1 MSSKKTLEN
10 SWLGNI
16 PLTGK
21 VSLLVGS
28 LLTLFIVSSIGTSLV
43 LEQEK
48 QNRAAF
54 RATVDLL
61 REIEQTNRVLYQRQS
76 ELRQLLLSPGE
87 PDTKTLQTANAAI
100 TQHLDH
106 LEQQV
111 RNDAAQSTRLDTIR
125 GLDASWR
132 NNVEQQV
139 LPELRRLA
147 KESPTE
153 AASQRERLFPKFTA
167 STPVATP
174 AIVAA
179 LDGFGTYARRQ
190 LEERESAL
198 EQSESQREW
207 LLWGTLLLAALCGV
221 AALRLSATLVTRP
234 LRLMSER
241 MERLARHDHAIET
254 PRLDRRDEIGTISRA
269 LTEFKQMAI
278 DISDQNWVGH
288 CVGRIADRLQRAS
301 SHAEFAQ
308 ALLSQLG
315 TELSAGV
322 ALFHLRAE
330 DDVLH
335 PVGHYGYQP
344 DPADRIQPFRMG
356 EGLVG
361 QCAREARVIELD
373 AVPDHYLRMRS
384 GLGEAVP
391 PRLMLI
397 PVLSMEHVLAVIE
410 LGLMGPLDVRRRRL
424 LETLLPVVA
433 LSLENITRS
442 VRTRELLER
451 TQSQAAELRTSEEE
465 LRTQQ
470 EELQASNEELR
481 QQSEILNQQKTLLEA
496 LQRET
501 ADKADALAR
510 ASQYKSDF
518 LANMSHELRTPLNS
532 LLILSNDLAEN
543 REGNLSEDQV
553 ESARIIHEGGT
564 NLLRLIND
572 ILDLSKIEAGKMELS
587 LEQVDLRVFAA
598 RLKRQFDHVAR
609 GKGLR
614 FAVEIADA
622 LPSAV
627 QADGG
632 KLEQIV
638 TNLLGNAFK
647 FTQSGEVR
655 LVLRRPAADLPGFPA
670 DRSVSI
676 EVHDT
681 GIGIPPEKFA
691 QVFGAFEQLDAGT
704 SRQFGGTGLGLAI
717 SRRLARLHHGDIQL
731 RSEPGQGS
739 VFTVLLPQAQPGAAE
754 PAPLAEAPPAAG
766 DATATLPDTPPAAPV
781 SPRDTTILVIEDDP
795 AFARVLA
802 DMIRRKGCT
811 ALVAHGGEAGLQL
824 ARQHHPTGIILDLM
838 LPDMDGWTVLE
849 RLKAEPGLRH
859 VPVHIVSAL
868 DQPGRTRDSGIAGYL
883 TKPVSADAL
892 NGAIDRLMLPTE
904 GQVRRLLIIDDDP
917 ASRTSVRTLLSSQ
930 PVEISE
936 AGSAEE
942 ALAMLRGETFDC
954 VVLDLGLPGISG
966 FDFLEQLSTVEP
978 RPPIVVYSAREL
990 SREDQLRIRSHTDS
1004 VVIKGAHSSERLLDE
1019 VSLFLHSVRLRPAA
1033 PASGSDDDLK
1043 GRKVLMVDD
1052 DMRNLFALSKALR
1065 GRGMEVLMAQDGSK
1079 ALRQLEENP
1088 DIELVLMDVMMPVM
1102 DGYEATQEIRKN
1114 PRHAHLP
1121 IISLTAKAMQGD
1133 REKSLASG
1141 ANDYLPKPVDIPKL
1155 LSMMR
1160 VWLHR

>member
-1 MSSKKTLEN
+1 MSSKKTSEN

-54 RATVDLL
+54 RDTVNLL
-61 REIEQTNRVLYQRQS
+61 REVEQTNRVLYQRQS

-87 PDTKTLQTANAAI
+87 PDTTTLDSANTAI
-100 TQHLDH
+100 SQHLEH
-106 LEQQV
+106 LGQQV
-111 RNDAAQSTRLDTIR
+111 RDDAAQSTRLDGIR
-125 GLDASWR
+125 SLDTAWR
-132 NNVEQQV
+132 NTVETLV
-139 LPELRRLA
+139 LAELRRLA
-147 KESPTE
+147 KAAPAE
-153 AASQRERLFPKFTA
+153 ATAQRERLLPQFTA
-167 STPVATP
+167 RAPVATP
-174 AIVAA
+174 AIVAG
-179 LDGFGTYARRQ
+179 LDNFGAYARQQ
-190 LEERESAL
+190 LEEREQAL
-198 EQSESQREW
+198 QQSESQREW

-221 AALRLSATLVTRP
+221 AALRLSATLVTHP
-234 LRLMSER
+234 LRLMSGL

-254 PRLDRRDEIGTISRA
+254 PQLDRRDEIGTISRA
-269 LTEFKQMAI
+269 LAEFKQMAI
-278 DISDQNWVGH
+278 DISDQNWVSH
-288 CVGRIADRLQRAS
+288 CVGAITDRLQRAS

-315 TELSAGV
+315 PELGAGV
-322 ALFHLRAE
+322 ALFHLRA
-330 DDVLH
+330 DDDLLH

-344 DPADRIQPFRMG
+344 DPAAPVQPFKMG
-356 EGLVG
+356 ESLVG
-361 QCAREARVIELD
+361 QCAVEARTIELG
-373 AVPDHYLRMRS
+373 PLPGHYLRMRS

-397 PVLSMEHVLAVIE
+397 PVLSMERVLAVIE
-410 LGLMGPLDVRRRRL
+410 LGLTGPLDARRHRL
-424 LETLLPVVA
+424 LEALLPVVA
-433 LSLENITRS
+433 LSLENITRA
-442 VRTRELLER
+442 VHTRELLEH

-481 QQSEILNQQKTLLEA
+481 QQSEILNQQKTLLET

-501 ADKADALAR
+501 ADKAEALAR

-543 REGNLSEDQV
+543 REGNLSDDQV

-572 ILDLSKIEAGKMELS
+572 ILDLSKIEAGKMELA
-587 LEQVDLRVFAA
+587 LEQVDLRGFAA

-609 GKGLR
+609 GKSLR
-614 FAVEIADA
+614 FAVEIGDT
-622 LPSAV
+622 LPPAV
-627 QADGG
+627 RADGG

-655 LVLRRPAADLPGFPA
+655 LVLRRPTADLPGFPA
-670 DRSVSI
+670 AGSVAI
-676 EVHDT
+676 EVRDT

-717 SRRLARLHHGDIQL
+717 SRQLARLHHGDIQL

-739 VFTVLLPQAQPGAAE
+739 VFTLLLPQVQPGTAE
-754 PAPLAEAPPAAG
+754 SPPPDETAPIASGTTTILPDAPPA
-766 DATATLPDTPPAAPV
+766 DPA

-811 ALVAHGGEAGLQL
+811 ALVAHSGEAGILL
-824 ARQHHPTGIILDLM
+824 ARQHHPTGVILDLM
-838 LPDMDGWTVLE
+838 LPDIDGWTVLE

-868 DQPGRTRDSGIAGYL
+868 DEPARTRDSGAAGYL

-904 GQVRRLLIIDDDP
+904 GQARRLLIVDDDP
-917 ASRTSVRTLLSSQ
+917 ASRASVRTLLSSQ
-930 PVEISE
+930 PVDISE

-942 ALAMLRGETFDC
+942 ALSILRGETFDC

-966 FDFLEQLSTVEP
+966 FDFLERLAAVEP
-978 RPPIVVYSAREL
+978 RPPVVVYSAREL

-1004 VVIKGAHSSERLLDE
+1004 VVIKGTHSSERLLDE
-1019 VSLFLHSVRLRPAA
+1019 VSLFLHSVRLRPTA
-1033 PASGSDDDLK
+1033 PASGGNDDLK

-1065 GRGMEVLMAQDGSK
+1065 SRGMEVLMAQDGSK

-1141 ANDYLPKPVDIPKL
+1141 ANDYMPKPVDIPKL